1 MPVPA
6 TGGALP
12 PASSFASLQ
21 PETILAMNLSNLR
34 RSRGFTLI
42 EIVLVLVLIGIL
54 AAVAVPKYFDLE
66 KQAQELAAK
75 AVIQEAQARLNGMF
89 AEEILKGTS
98 CQDFVGDGTEH
109 GPSMLN
115 TVIMKIIGARLPSIK
130 DDSFYSQ
137 GIVVTVGNTDGLTYV
152 ELIVHLD
159 GDDKN
164 DTDVYKG
171 KIYLP
176 SCTRK

>member
-1 MPVPA
+1 
-6 TGGALP
+6 
-12 PASSFASLQ
+12 
-21 PETILAMNLSNLR
+21 MNLSDLR
-34 RSRGFTLI
+34 RSRGFTLV

-66 KQAQELAAK
+66 KQAQVLAAK
-75 AVIQEAQARLNGMF
+75 AVIQEAQARLNGRF

-98 CQDFVGDGTEH
+98 CQDFVGDGTQA
-109 GPSMLN
+109 GKSMLN
-115 TVIMKIIGARLPSIK
+115 SVIMEIIGIHLPGQN
-130 DDSFYSQ
+130 DGSFYSQ
-137 GIVVTVGNTDGLTYV
+137 GIVVTMEGTDMLTYV

-159 GDDKN
+159 GDAKN
-164 DTDVYKG
+164 NTDVYKS